1 MIFPFLD
8 RVICH
13 RSRPVPCSFAGGLMS
28 RGVVIRCRSG
38 RSRAIFGAA
47 KGSVPR
53 AALPVFEAGCDQG
66 YLVFCG
72 DYLCSMAHNRINRLC
87 RQDDCSDLR

>member
-1 MIFPFLD
+1 
-8 RVICH
+8 
-13 RSRPVPCSFAGGLMS
+13 MS